1 MLIKQYL
8 KHLFTFLLLLGSLET
23 YAQNNALALDGI
35 DDAVTVSGGSG
46 LITTGT
52 GITLTTWVYPTNP
65 APSFPNFDGIAGI
78 RNNTDADFYI
88 LHFTPTSVEAR
99 FRNSTG
105 VNYDI
110 VAPVI
115 TLNTWVHLALTYDGT
130 TLSLYK
136 NGILNASV
144 PASGNISNSLVDFLV
159 GNQIFGIT
167 SYWLA
172 GRVDEVSLW
181 NRALQA
187 SELACIAADGI
198 DTTNAT
204 GLKLYYRCNQGVAAG
219 NNAGITTLLNSSP
232 GGTNGILSGFAM
244 NGTAS
249 NFVAGAAAITTVT
262 QFICPDSLLL
272 FNGQFVTA
280 PGTYYDTLSTAAG
293 CDSIIQLNL
302 FALTVNTGVTQN
314 GSSLTA
320 NHTGTYYQWV
330 DCNNNFA
337 PISGATAKTFNPTV
351 PGSYAVIVLQ
361 GSCYDT
367 SSCYTVSAI
376 GVEELNPAL
385 FSVYPT
391 VTTGEVNIRAQGA
404 NEPFTLYINDLSGRR
419 VLEQFLDRFDQ
430 HTLDISA
437 LPQGYYTLE
446 LRGRNQGAAYRLLKQ

>member
-1 MLIKQYL
+1 MLIKHYL
-8 KHLFTFLLLLGSLET
+8 KGLFAILLLCSSVGVN
-23 YAQNNALALDGI
+23 AQNNSLALDGI
-35 DDAVTVSGGSG
+35 DDAATVTGGSG
-46 LITTGT
+46 LITSGT

-65 APSFPNFDGIAGI
+65 SPSFPNFDGIAGI

-115 TLNTWVHLALTYDGT
+115 TLNNWVHLAMTYDGT

-136 NGILNASV
+136 NGVLNSSV
-144 PASGNISNSLVDFLV
+144 PASGNISNAFVDFQI
-159 GNQIFGIT
+159 GNQIFGT
-167 SYWLA
+167 TNYWLA

-181 NRALQA
+181 NRALLPE
-187 SELACIAADGI
+187 ELACIAADGI
-198 DTTNAT
+198 DTTTAI

-219 NNAGITTLLNSSP
+219 NNAGITSLLNSAP
-232 GGTNGILSGFAM
+232 GGTNGFLSGFAM

-249 NFVAGAAAITTVT
+249 NFVAGAAAVTTVT

-272 FNGQFVTA
+272 FNGQYVTA
-280 PGTYYDTLSTAAG
+280 PGTYYDTLSSAAG

-302 FALTVNTGVTQN
+302 FSLTVNTGVTQN

-337 PISGATAKTFNPTV
+337 PIAGASSKTFNPTV

-367 SSCYTVSAI
+367 SACYTVSAI
-376 GVEELNPAL
+376 GVEELDPTL

-391 VTTGEVNIRAQGA
+391 VTTGTVNIRAEGA
-404 NEPFTLYINDLSGRR
+404 QESFMLYINDLSGRR

-430 HTLDISA
+430 YTLDISA